1 MSSPAT
7 PTRTVLRDGRTG
19 AILRELATADD
30 SAWKAEGYAD
40 PELFQ
45 GVAADG
51 KTPIQG
57 MILRPAHM
65 DPALHYPVIDNVYT
79 GPTTTDVPASFAD
92 AHRVSGNAL
101 AQLGAIVVM
110 IDGRGTSR
118 RGQSF
123 RLPAFQNLGEV
134 GLDDHIALIRQ
145 MAARYPYIDTSRVGV
160 YGGSAGAMMRRVS
173 CCGGPI
179 SSRWASPPRAIM
191 SCGWTRPGGPR
202 SPWGWPTMPRGSAIL
217 TSRWRR
223 T

>member
-1 MSSPAT
+1 MSSPT
-7 PTRTVLRDGRTG
+7 SPTRTVLRDGHTG
-19 AILRELATADD
+19 AIVRELGTADD
-30 SAWKAEGYAD
+30 SAWKAAGYAD

-79 GPTTTDVPASFAD
+79 GPTTTDVPATFSD
-92 AHRVSGNAL
+92 AHRVTGNGV

-118 RGQSF
+118 HGQAF

-145 MAARYPYIDTSRVGV
+145 MAARYPYMDVTRVGV
-160 YGGSAGAMMRRVS
+160 YGGSAGAMMRRAS
-173 CCGGPI
+173 CCAGRS
-179 SSRWASPPRAIM
+179 SSRWASHPRAITN
-191 SCGWTRPGGPR
+191 CGWTRHGGPR
-202 SPWGWPTMPRGSAIL
+202 FPWGWPTMRHGIAIR
-217 TSRWRR
+217 TCRWRK